1 MKKRVFLWMICF
13 FVLSMSAYA
22 VDPVETSHQDII
34 STILPDG
41 TASFY
46 LYIDNNQEV
55 IDTFKIVK
63 PFVYWSWL
71 LESESVQVFNGDS
84 EKVMINFTP
93 FDSKDPGEYGI
104 KLDIES
110 MNNASIETTEF
121 FEIKVVGYDQVLS
134 TELNLPDN
142 INPNKDQLFRI
153 QVINNYD
160 ISVDGLKFVLFS
172 EYFEGSEEFNLR
184 PYETV
189 DLEIPVQ
196 FDGTV
201 REGDNDLLL
210 KFYHNDIL
218 VLEKEEIINIG
229 YFTDV
234 AGKGTPEESFLYSKE
249 TVVRTNTGNIVS
261 KETYMKRLTWFEKLF
276 TSTNPAPGEISKE
289 GSSYVLTWEFDL
301 QPDQTR
307 TIVIETSYRGFV
319 FAIILAIFLF
329 AGLYYWLKRDVS
341 LEKKVISMKK
351 GEHGY
356 YSMNIVLSLKNKTLK
371 DIRNLKIMDRLAGRV
386 EEVSNYGAFKPSVFK
401 SESGKSTKLVWNLPK
416 LGKREEVLLQY
427 TMRYK
432 PHIIR
437 SMPPAVAKYLRRGN
451 PVLVKSNRVEIFS

>member
-1 MKKRVFLWMICF
+1 MKERVFFWIVCF
-13 FVLSMSAYA
+13 LALSMTAYA
-22 VDPVETSHQDII
+22 ADPVESSQQDIV

-55 IDTFKIVK
+55 VDTFRVVK
-63 PFVYWSWL
+63 PFVYWTWL
-71 LESESVQVFNGDS
+71 LEADQVQVFNGDS

-110 MNNASIETTEF
+110 LNNDSVETSEF
-121 FEIKVVGYDQVLS
+121 FEIKVVGYDQVLN

-142 INPNKDQLFRI
+142 INPNKEQLFRI

-160 ISVDGLKFVLFS
+160 ISVDNLEFVLFS
-172 EYFEGSEEFNLR
+172 EYFGGSQEFDLR
-184 PYETV
+184 PYETI
-189 DLEIPVQ
+189 DLEIPVE
-196 FDGTV
+196 FAGTV
-201 REGDNDLLL
+201 REGDNELLL
-210 KFYHNDIL
+210 KFYHGGEL
-218 VLEKEEIINIG
+218 VLEQEEILNIG

-234 AGKGTPEESFLYSKE
+234 AGKGTPEDSFLYSKE

-261 KETYMKRLTWFEKLF
+261 KETYMKRLSWFEKLF
-276 TSTNPAPGEISKE
+276 TSTNPAPDDISREE
-289 GSSYVLTWEFDL
+289 GDYLLTWEFDL

-319 FAIILAIFLF
+319 FAVILAILIFGFLF
-329 AGLYYWLKRDVS
+329 YWLKRDVS
-341 LEKKVISMKK
+341 LEKKVISMRK

-356 YSMNIVLSLKNKTLK
+356 YSMNVVLSLKNKTLK
-371 DIRNLKIMDRLAGRV
+371 DIRNVKVMDRLAGRV
-386 EEVSNYGAFKPSVFK
+386 DDVSNYGAFKPNVFK
-401 SESGKSTKLVWNLPK
+401 SESGKSTKLVWNLPNLK
-416 LGKREEVLLQY
+416 KREEVLLQY

-432 PHIIR
+432 PYIIR
-437 SMPPAVAKYLRRGN
+437 SMPPAVAKYLRRGR
-451 PVLVKSNRVEIFS
+451 PVFVKSNRVDIFN

>member
-1 MKKRVFLWMICF
+1 MRKRVFLWAICLLVF
-13 FVLSMSAYA
+13 SMSVYA
-22 VDPVETSHQDII
+22 ADSVETSHMDIV

-46 LYIDNNQEV
+46 LYIDNNQDIV
-55 IDTFKIVK
+55 DTFRIVK

-71 LESESVQVFNGDS
+71 LDSEQVQITNGDS
-84 EKVMINFTP
+84 EKIMINITP
-93 FDSKDPGEYGI
+93 FDEKDPGEYGI

-110 MNNASIETTEF
+110 VNNDSVGNSEF
-121 FEIKVVGYDQVLS
+121 FEIKVVGYDQVLN

-142 INPNKDQLFRI
+142 INPNKEQLFRI
-153 QVINNYD
+153 QVVNSYD
-160 ISVDGLKFVLFS
+160 ISIDNLKFVLFS
-172 EYFEGSEEFNLR
+172 EYFEGSEDFDLR

-189 DLEIPVQ
+189 DLEIPVE
-196 FDGTV
+196 FAGTV

-210 KFYHNDIL
+210 KFYHNEEL
-218 VLEKEEIINIG
+218 VLEQEEIINIG

-261 KETYMKRLTWFEKLF
+261 KETYMKRLSWFGKLF
-276 TSTNPAPGEISKE
+276 TSTSPSPDGVSRK
-289 GSSYVLTWEFDL
+289 GSDYVLTWEFDL

-319 FAIILAIFLF
+319 FAVILAILLFGFLF
-329 AGLYYWLKRDVS
+329 YWLKRDVS

-356 YSMNIVLSLKNKTLK
+356 YSMNVVLSLKNKTLK
-371 DIRNLKIMDRLAGRV
+371 DIRNMKVMDRLAGRV
-386 EEVSNYGAFKPSVFK
+386 DDVSNYGAFKPSVFK
-401 SESGKSTKLVWNLPK
+401 SESGKSTKVVWNLPK
-416 LGKREEVLLQY
+416 LGKREEILLQY

-437 SMPPAVAKYLRRGN
+437 SMPPAVAKYLRKGR
-451 PVLVKSNRVEIFS
+451 PVFVKSNRVEIFS